1 MLIIF
6 LLSLNLFAA
15 IDLNTAIEKSKLN
28 METLERS
35 NQVISASESRKDR
48 AIGTLAPQ
56 IHLNGSYTELDPP
69 PGSGSSP
76 FLRTTQ
82 YSSALNLQQPIL
94 RGGSLSAYQVANED
108 LHLRLF
114 QKENDQLLLSLN
126 VIQSY
131 FQLIQS
137 KKDLEHILQLEKF
150 SQDRVREISTRA
162 KVGKSRQGEL
172 YQAQTQL
179 AQVEASVQEG
189 KQNLKASELRFKF
202 LTGVD
207 EDVIEKKSLPEIKEP
222 KEYLESLT
230 ERPDSKIANQQVI
243 LADKQISLARGGH
256 FPNLDLSGNYFFTR
270 TGVLQNSKWDV
281 GLNLRF
287 PIFQG
292 GTVNSSLNEAL
303 ANKRTA
309 ELNRREQNRNIE
321 REVSQ
326 LYEQLVQGKNQTLK
340 LEDAVLKAQ
349 KTYQLNLADY
359 RYGLVTNLEVLQSL
373 NLYIETKRQ
382 YDRVFNSVWV
392 TYSQLEM
399 MKGRSL

>member
-1 MLIIF
+1 MLTVF
-6 LLSLNLFAA
+6 LFSLNLFAA

-56 IHLNGSYTELDPP
+56 VHLNGSYTELDPP

-108 LHLRLF
+108 LHLRIF

-137 KKDLEHILQLEKF
+137 KKDLEHLLELEKF

-189 KQNLKASELRFKF
+189 KQNLKTSELRFKF

-207 EDVIEKKSLPEIKEP
+207 DDVIEKKSLPEIKEQ

-243 LADKQISLARGGH
+243 LADKQVSLARGGH

-309 ELNRREQNRNIE
+309 ELSRREQNRNIE
-321 REVSQ
+321 REVTQ
-326 LYEQLVQGKNQTLK
+326 LYEQLVQGKNQALK

-359 RYGLVTNLEVLQSL
+359 RYGLVSNLEVLQSL
-373 NLYIETKRQ
+373 NLFIETKRQ

-399 MKGRSL
+399 MKGRNL